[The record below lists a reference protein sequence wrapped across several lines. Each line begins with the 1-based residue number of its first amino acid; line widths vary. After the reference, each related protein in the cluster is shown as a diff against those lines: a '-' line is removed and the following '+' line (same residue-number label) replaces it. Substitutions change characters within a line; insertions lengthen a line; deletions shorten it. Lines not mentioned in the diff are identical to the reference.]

1 MDDPSADPYSWLK
14 RVGTLVSIP
23 MILAVSPLVGGAIGW
38 VADRF
43 FGTRPVFTLV
53 FLLLGFAA
61 GIKETW
67 SLIRKASSEE
77 DRK

>member
-1 MDDPSADPYSWLK
+1 MTSDPDPYDWFK

-23 MILAVSPLVGGAIGW
+23 LVLGVSPVVGAALGYGL
-38 VADRF
+38 DRLLK
-43 FGTRPVFTLV
+43 TQPIFTLIG
-53 FLLLGFAA
+53 LALGFAA
-61 GIKETW
+61 GVRETR

>member
-1 MDDPSADPYSWLK
+1 MADPSADPYGWMK

-23 MILAVSPLVGGAIGW
+23 TILAVSPVVGAAIGW